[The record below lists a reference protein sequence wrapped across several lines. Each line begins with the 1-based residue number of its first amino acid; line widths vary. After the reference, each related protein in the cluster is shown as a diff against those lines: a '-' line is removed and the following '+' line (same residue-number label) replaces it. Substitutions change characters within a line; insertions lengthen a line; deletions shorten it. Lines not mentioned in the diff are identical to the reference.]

1 MLRSIYCIHFTTL
14 TIVSRGK
21 SKMKDNMNN
30 FKDFIY
36 DFISLLEELTEK
48 EPKIEDGRYFK
59 YLAQLRITEHSF
71 NFLLDQFMYECLKT
85 GDLNNVIS
93 SNDFHKIKERRNVV
107 ASKLAGKIKS
117 DTQKQKVLKDLLQNY
132 ILRVKNTDLKGLFV
146 KALVEEK
153 NQNST

>member
-1 MLRSIYCIHFTTL
+1 MFRSIYFIHFTTL

-48 EPKIEDGRYFK
+48 VPIIENSRYFK